1 MIVAI
6 GYIASAF
13 LAYSL
18 IATNAIKF
26 RWLNIFGCIF
36 FIIYG
41 LVISAFPVLLA
52 NTILL
57 CINVY
62 QLIKLYKYNEQF
74 KLVEVTEENNIVQQF
89 LQFYQTDINNYFP
102 NFSFT
107 KSTNKVCFV
116 VLRDLAIANLF
127 VAQLE
132 VNGNAIIEINY
143 TTPNYRDF
151 KVGTF
156 LFKSNNNH
164 LIKIGVQQI
173 VYEMIFNKEHL
184 HFLKVMGFIEQDIN
198 GKKCIV
204 KKLT

>member
-1 MIVAI
+1 MIVAL
-6 GYIASAF
+6 GYIASAL

-18 IATNAIKF
+18 IVTNAIKF
-26 RWLNIFGCIF
+26 RWLNTLGCIA
-36 FIIYG
+36 FIVYG
-41 LVISAFPVLLA
+41 ILISAFPVIVA
-52 NTILL
+52 NSILF
-57 CINVY
+57 CINIY
-62 QLIKLYKYNEQF
+62 QLVKLYRYDEQF

-89 LQFYQTDINNYFP
+89 LQFYQTDINDYFP
-102 NFSFT
+102 GFSFT

-132 VNGNAIIEINY
+132 DNGNAIVEINY

-156 LFKSNNNH
+156 LFKSNNDF
-164 LIKIGVQQI
+164 LIKNGVQQI
-173 VYEMIFNKEHL
+173 VYETVFNKEHQ
-184 HFLKVMGFIEQDIN
+184 HFLKVMGFSEQDIN

>member
-18 IATNAIKF
+18 IVTNAIKF
-26 RWLNIFGCIF
+26 RWLNILGCIF

-41 LVISAFPVLLA
+41 LIISAFPVLLA
-52 NTILL
+52 NSILL
-57 CINVY
+57 CINIY
-62 QLIKLYKYNEQF
+62 QLFKLYKYDEQF

-89 LQFYQTDINNYFP
+89 LQFYKTDIDQYFP

-107 KSTNKVCFV
+107 QSTNKVCFV

-127 VAQLE
+127 VARLE
-132 VNGNAIIEINY
+132 DTGNAIVEINY

-156 LFKSNNNH
+156 LFKSNNTH
-164 LIKIGVQQI
+164 LIKNGVQQI
-173 VYEMIFNKEHL
+173 VYESIFNKEHQQ
-184 HFLKVMGFIEQDIN
+184 FLKVMGFIEQEIK
-198 GKKCIV
+198 GKKCFV
-204 KKLT
+204 KKLV